1 MTFLFCFAINNI
13 ISLWTH
19 AHAKTLKTP
28 FYCTPHTRQHEK
40 FTRACTSMPT
50 MWQQLCD
57 GNQIWKNHAI
67 HFVSLKTLR
76 STLHWLDWTMVT
88 LYMNRTSNPE
98 HAGVDAW
105 TVAAQPSL
113 FIASTHIQSTLVW
126 TAIVPL
132 ESHKTLTIYASSG
145 RSCSQGTIK
154 SPALVHFLFT
164 WCIAR
169 TRTWPQTTLLIK
181 LILSN
186 LPAVSVYTLIHMYNI
201 YIYTRTHTYTQ
212 LYIYIYM
219 YICMHTYTYIYI
231 WHCSTYI
238 YTCVCVCV
246 TWLTLNVH
254 IMLETFLFLPFLI
267 SCLYFDVCF
276 EMICK
281 NFAPGESWQIYQS
294 DWTRTDSTQLA
305 SFCVDFTNVHCWWLN
320 SNCDCLDL

>member
-169 TRTWPQTTLLIK
+169 TRTWPQTTLLIIWFSPIF
-181 LILSN
+181 LLC
-186 LPAVSVYTLIHMYNI
+186 LYIHLYICII
-201 YIYTRTHTYTQ
+201 YIYIHVHIHIHS
-212 LYIYIYM
+212 YI
-219 YICMHTYTYIYI
+219 YTYICTYVCI
-231 WHCSTYI
+231 HIHIFIYGTAQLTYI
-238 YTCVCVCV
+238 HVFVYV
-246 TWLTLNVH
+246 
-254 IMLETFLFLPFLI
+254 
-267 SCLYFDVCF
+267 
-276 EMICK
+276 
-281 NFAPGESWQIYQS
+281 
-294 DWTRTDSTQLA
+294 
-305 SFCVDFTNVHCWWLN
+305 
-320 SNCDCLDL
+320 